1 MPGTLAEFKDLHTYF
16 YTEQGIVKSVNG
28 VSFRIGEGET
38 VALVGESGCGKSVTA
53 LSMMGLIEQ
62 PPGRIV
68 GGEIIFEG
76 DNLLRDGGK
85 PVRRL
90 RGHEIAMIFQEPM
103 SSLNPVLTIGEQL
116 MEPLME
122 HLHLRKKE
130 ARAEAV
136 EWIRKVGVPRA
147 EQLVDA
153 YPHELSGGMLQRIMI
168 AIALCCRP
176 KLLIADEPTT
186 ALDVTIQAQIL
197 DLLRMLKVE
206 TGMSILLITHDLG
219 VVAEMADQV
228 IVMYGGQVIEQAPVL
243 PLFRNPQHPYTQGLL
258 KSRPRLGQRV
268 SRLYAIPGQVPSPI
282 GLESNCRFSD
292 RCEYVMEICRSRE
305 PENRSTEKDHSV
317 ACWLYEEGSDIV
329 RSVGASQRA

>member
-62 PPGRIV
+62 PAGRIV
-68 GGEIIFEG
+68 GGEIIFDGE
-76 DNLLRDGGK
+76 NLLRDGGK
-85 PVRRL
+85 PVHRL

-197 DLLRMLKVE
+197 DLLRTLRVE

-268 SRLYAIPGQVPSPI
+268 DRLYAIPGQVPSPI
-282 GLESNCRFSD
+282 GLASICRFSD
-292 RCEYVMEICRSRE
+292 RCEYAMEICRTRE
-305 PENRSTEKDHSV
+305 PENRNTEKDHSV